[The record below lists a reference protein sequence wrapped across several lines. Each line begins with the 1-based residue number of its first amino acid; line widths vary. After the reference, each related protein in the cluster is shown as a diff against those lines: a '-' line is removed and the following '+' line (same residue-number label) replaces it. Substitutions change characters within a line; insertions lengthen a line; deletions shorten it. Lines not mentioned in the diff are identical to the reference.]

1 MIRVGHSCEIY
12 KKKKKIEKLVLKFKR
27 EVKLR
32 EILLGVIF
40 PAIIIYEI
48 MKKKKI
54 D

>member
-12 KKKKKIEKLVLKFKR
+12 KKKKIEKLVLKFKR